1 MSRLRHD
8 PALAFLVAAFGIA
21 TFSAMD
27 AVMKGLVLAIGT
39 YVTLFWRSLAGMV
52 MSGALFAASKP
63 RRPDRA
69 TMKIHAMRG
78 LLGSIMAATFF
89 WGLARVPMAQAI
101 ALAFIAPLMALYL
114 AAAILKEHVGPR
126 LVGAS
131 LVAFSGVVV
140 IVIGQAQA
148 DLGREALM
156 GSIAILA
163 SAGCYAVNIILMRQQ
178 SLAAPPVEASF
189 FQSLFM
195 FAGMV
200 AASPVIGIEL
210 PPMDKL
216 PMIVLAAFLATTSL
230 LLLSWA
236 YGRAQASYL
245 ATTEY
250 TSFLWAAL
258 FGWIFFSERVSPYT
272 LVGAVMII
280 GGCLLA
286 ARTPEE
292 ADPSM
297 EVAA

>member
-1 MSRLRHD
+1 MSQPRHD
-8 PALAFLVAAFGIA
+8 PIIAFLVAAFGIA

-39 YVTLFWRSLAGMV
+39 YTTLFWRSLAGMAIAG
-52 MSGALFAASKP
+52 SLFAASKP
-63 RRPDRA
+63 RLPERR

-78 LLGSIMAATFF
+78 LLGTVMAALFF

-101 ALAFIAPLMALYL
+101 ALAFVAPLMALYL
-114 AAAILKEHVGPR
+114 AVAILKESVSPR

-131 LVAFSGVVV
+131 LVAFSGVV
-140 IVIGQAQA
+140 IILFGQAQA
-148 DLGREALM
+148 DLGREALL

-178 SLAAPPVEASF
+178 SLAASPVEASF

-195 FAGMV
+195 ALGMM
-200 AASPVIGIEL
+200 AAAPVLGVSP
-210 PPMDKL
+210 PPMDKV
-216 PMIVLAAFLATTSL
+216 PMILLAAFLATTSL

-258 FGWIFFSERVSPYT
+258 FGWLFFRETVSPFT
-272 LVGAVMII
+272 VAGAAMII

>member
-1 MSRLRHD
+1 MSRPSH
-8 PALAFLVAAFGIA
+8 PPMIAFLVAMAGIA

-27 AVMKGLVLAIGT
+27 AVMKSLVLAIGT
-39 YVTLFWRSLAGMV
+39 YTTLFWRSLAGMA
-52 MSGALFAASKP
+52 MSGALFASRNP
-63 RRPDRA
+63 RRPDKA

-78 LLGSIMAATFF
+78 LLGTVMAALFF

-114 AAAILKEHVGPR
+114 AAVILKEHVGPR
-126 LVGAS
+126 LIGAS

-140 IVIGQAQA
+140 ILVGQAQA
-148 DLGREALM
+148 DLGRQALL

-178 SLAAPPVEASF
+178 SLAAPAVEASF

-195 FAGMV
+195 ALGMV
-200 AASPVIGIEL
+200 AAAPVLGIA
-210 PPMDKL
+210 PPPL
-216 PMIVLAAFLATTSL
+216 ANVPLILLAAFLATTSL

-236 YGRAQASYL
+236 YARAQASYL

-258 FGWIFFSERVSPYT
+258 FGWLVFGERVSPFT
-272 LVGAVMII
+272 VAGAAAII

-286 ARTPEE
+286 ARSPEE

>member
-1 MSRLRHD
+1 MRRLRHD

-272 LVGAVMII
+272 LVGAAMII

>member
-1 MSRLRHD
+1 MHKPRHD
-8 PALAFLVAAFGIA
+8 PVIAFLVAAFGIA

-39 YVTLFWRSLAGMV
+39 YTTLFWRSLAGVAMT
-52 MSGALFAASKP
+52 GALFAPTA
-63 RRPDRA
+63 RRPDTK
-69 TMKIHAMRG
+69 TMKIHAARG
-78 LLGSIMAATFF
+78 LLGSVMAATFF

-114 AAAILKEHVGPR
+114 AAVFLKEHVGPR
-126 LVGAS
+126 LIGAS
-131 LVAFSGVVV
+131 LVAFGGV
-140 IVIGQAQA
+140 IVILIGQAQA
-148 DLGREALM
+148 DLGREALL
-156 GSIAILA
+156 GSIAILC
-163 SAGCYAVNIILMRQQ
+163 SAGCYAVNIILMRRQA
-178 SLAAPPVEASF
+178 LAASPTEASF

-195 FAGMV
+195 AMGL
-200 AASPVIGIEL
+200 AAAMPFIGIAL
-210 PPMDKL
+210 PPLEKL
-216 PMIVLAAFLATTSL
+216 PMILLAAFLATASL

-236 YGRAQASYL
+236 YARAQASYL

-258 FGWIFFSERVSPYT
+258 FGWLIFGEKVSPYT
-272 LVGAVMII
+272 VAGAAAII

-292 ADPSM
+292 ANPSL

>member
-1 MSRLRHD
+1 MEQPRHD
-8 PALAFLVAAFGIA
+8 PMVIFLVAAFGIA

-39 YVTLFWRSLAGMV
+39 YTTLFWRSLVGVV
-52 MSGALFAASKP
+52 MSGALFAPRA
-63 RRPDRA
+63 RRPDNK
-69 TMKIHAMRG
+69 TMKIHAARG
-78 LLGSIMAATFF
+78 LLGSVMAATFF

-114 AAAILKEHVGPR
+114 AAVVLKESVGPR
-126 LVGAS
+126 LIGAS
-131 LVAFSGVVV
+131 LAAFGGVL
-140 IVIGQAQA
+140 IILYGQARA
-148 DLGREALM
+148 DLGRDAML
-156 GSIAILA
+156 GSIAVLC
-163 SAGCYAVNIILMRQQ
+163 SALCYAINLILLRRQ
-178 SLAAPPVEASF
+178 SLASSPVEASF

-195 FAGMV
+195 ALGLG
-200 AASPVIGIEL
+200 AALPILGIAL
-210 PPMDKL
+210 PPL
-216 PMIVLAAFLATTSL
+216 ATVPLIVLAAFLATTSL

-245 ATTEY
+245 STTEY

-258 FGWIFFSERVSPYT
+258 FGWLIFGERISPFT
-272 LVGAVMII
+272 IAGTALII